1 MIDFRYHLVSIIA
14 VFLAL
19 AVGIVVGTA
28 ALNGPIVDSLKA
40 SNDRIIKDKRAL
52 EGSVRDLRTQVSRRD
67 DFARAV
73 AADVVGGELT
83 GERVLFVAGPGSSGD
98 TIKQL
103 EELVTVAGGTPAGIL
118 RLRDDLLD
126 PAKSQLVEDVVAE
139 VRPAGLE
146 LPEGGAPVDR
156 AAVELAA
163 ALVHKGG
170 IASLSEEAAAK
181 VLGGFT
187 AAELVQ
193 VDGPTGSKTP
203 ADATAPATMAVLVT
217 GGSAGEALD
226 EAGEQRQRSL
236 LTLSRALDT
245 RSKGVVVAG
254 PETAADTGGL
264 LQALRGD
271 GDLSERVSSVDAAD
285 TPYGQVVVVL
295 ALDEQA
301 AGRSGRYGQGAGA
314 QAGAPSP
321 AP

>member
-40 SNDRIIKDKRAL
+40 SNNRIIKDKREL
-52 EGSVRDLRTQVSRRD
+52 EASVRDLRTQVSRRD

-73 AADVVGGELT
+73 AVDVVGGELT
-83 GERVLFVAGPGSSGD
+83 GERVLFVAGPGSSGE
-98 TIKQL
+98 TIQAL
-103 EELVTVAGGTPAGIL
+103 EELVTAAGGTPGGVL

-126 PAKSQLVEDVVAE
+126 PGKSQLVEDVVAE

-146 LPEGGAPVDR
+146 LPEGTPVDR

-163 ALVHKGG
+163 ALMHKGG
-170 IASLSEEAAAK
+170 IAGLDDEAAAK

-187 AAELVQ
+187 SAELVQ
-193 VDGPTGSKTP
+193 LDGPTGSKAPTDP
-203 ADATAPATMAVLVT
+203 TAPATLAVVVT

-226 EAGEQRQRSL
+226 EPAEQRQRSL

-254 PETAADTGGL
+254 PTTAADTGGL

-285 TPYGQVVVVL
+285 TPYGQVIVVL

-314 QAGAPSP
+314 QAAAPSP
-321 AP
+321 GP